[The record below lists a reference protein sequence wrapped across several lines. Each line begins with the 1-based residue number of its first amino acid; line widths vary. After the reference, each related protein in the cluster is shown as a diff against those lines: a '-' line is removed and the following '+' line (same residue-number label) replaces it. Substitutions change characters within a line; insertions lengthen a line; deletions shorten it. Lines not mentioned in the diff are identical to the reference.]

1 MAAQALGDEGEED
14 LSHGLPELDGEK
26 HHARKSDDVS
36 EIVSVTEFKRQ
47 WEVVHPTLINDP
59 LRGAGPEEICAQLG
73 LPPAEFQ
80 KLREACK

>member
-1 MAAQALGDEGEED
+1 MRMAALGDDGEED
-14 LSHGLPELDGEK
+14 QFYGLPELGGEK

-47 WEVVHPTLINDP
+47 WEMVHPILFNDP
-59 LRGAGPEEICAQLG
+59 LRGAGPEEVCAQLG

-80 KLREACK
+80 KLREACE